1 MSMDRE
7 VICQLLSALLLAIAR
22 PPYVAAEIYFAA
34 DARNAV
40 DFTALH
46 CWWSRVGAITGTKRP
61 EVGHTAENL

>member
-34 DARNAV
+34 DAQCSE
-40 DFTALH
+40 FHCIALLVEQSG
-46 CWWSRVGAITGTKRP
+46 CYYGYKEA
-61 EVGHTAENL
+61 